1 MIEWHFADCAS
12 AEKPYAAMFDAIV
25 TKTAEMIAYWQ
36 AFGFAHGVMNT
47 DNMSILGQTFDYG
60 PFGFLDDY
68 EPGYIC
74 NHSDYQ
80 GRYAFDQQPRIAL
93 WNLSALAHAL
103 SPLVEREDL
112 ESSLSQFEVH
122 LSQQFS
128 RLMREK
134 LGLKTKIAEDGRLF
148 EAMFE
153 LLHQNKTD
161 YTRFF
166 RTLSNLDNA
175 PSQAVI
181 DLFLDRE
188 AARAWLDLYL
198 ARCELEVDELGG
210 LISTEQ
216 RCKQM
221 RQANPKYILRNYLA
235 HLAIDKAEE
244 GDFSELHRLA
254 ELLKR
259 PFDEQPEFDDYAK
272 LPPEWGKKMEISC
285 SS

>member
-1 MIEWHFADCAS
+1 
-12 AEKPYAAMFDAIV
+12 
-25 TKTAEMIAYWQ
+25 
-36 AFGFAHGVMNT
+36 
-47 DNMSILGQTFDYG
+47 
-60 PFGFLDDY
+60 
-68 EPGYIC
+68 
-74 NHSDYQ
+74 HSDYQ

-188 AARAWLDLYL
+188 AARAWLELYL

-210 LISTEQ
+210 LISTEH

-235 HLAIDKAEE
+235 QLAIDKAEE
-244 GDFSELHRLA
+244 GDFSELHRLS